1 MKIKVKFF
9 AYTREITGLNETEIE
24 IKEGTNLAG
33 IMDMLAERFPGL
45 RRYRSEI
52 NMAVNHEYAPPE
64 TIVNK
69 GDEVALL
76 PPVSGG

>member
-1 MKIKVKFF
+1 MRVRVKFF
-9 AYTREITGLNETEIE
+9 AYTREITGLKETEIE
-24 IKEGTNLAG
+24 ITEGTDLAG

-45 RRYRSEI
+45 RRYRKEI
-52 NMAVNHEYAPPE
+52 NMAVNHEYAPE
-64 TIVNK
+64 KTVVKK

>member
-24 IKEGTNLAG
+24 IKEGTDLSG
-33 IMDMLAERFPGL
+33 IMDRLAERFPGL
-45 RRYRSEI
+45 QRYRSEI

-64 TIVNK
+64 TIVKK